1 MVINFIWYNWNFSI
15 LVVFY
20 EVFNNV
26 MDLNESSIMEE
37 LVDFYKGL
45 GEFYILVESIIIGI
59 IFFFFIFVVVFGNVL
74 VCVVVFKDRRF

>member
-37 LVDFYKGL
+37 LVDFY
-45 GEFYILVESIIIGI
+45 
-59 IFFFFIFVVVFGNVL
+59 
-74 VCVVVFKDRRF
+74 